1 MRYKTCVLIKSQ
13 IAVTNAIVVWA
24 RTKTVQQNSWLVIE
38 SSSAVSVRQSIFLC
52 SNLEYAEH
60 LSRATQ
66 RVLLVLLRPL
76 HGSLPFCDV
85 LVWNHNLFC
94 SSRLPRLSSIL
105 HWLNPN
111 DTSFGFGT
119 ALYLACSA
127 WVCARSRPQLKDW
140 CESTASQLG
149 CSVCFGVNCRAYCPR
164 DTYLKL
170 HISWLLWRYLH
181 FYIQSSGSF
190 EYFDSCHRSIFTLSI
205 RIARNLEFWEMF
217 GSRRVELFPSKT
229 ESLVIQNVQC
239 PLCWHMLPVRKPCEW
254 AFRDSQRVLASS
266 RLTLVTHSAL
276 FAYFLSTAGS
286 WHRFP
291 LLLPIFSA

>member
-1 MRYKTCVLIKSQ
+1 MKYKTCVLIKSQ

-94 SSRLPRLSSIL
+94 SSRLPRLSSIF

-119 ALYLACSA
+119 ALHLACSA
-127 WVCARSRPQLKDW
+127 CVCARSRPQLKDW
-140 CESTASQLG
+140 GESTASQLG
-149 CSVCFGVNCRAYCPR
+149 CSVCLGVNCRAYCPR
-164 DTYLKL
+164 DTYLRL

-190 EYFDSCHRSIFTLSI
+190 EYFDSCHRPIFTWSI
-205 RIARNLEFWEMF
+205 RIARNRDVWHKK
-217 GSRRVELFPSKT
+217 RRTISVNNRIIGDT
-229 ESLVIQNVQC
+229 EC
-239 PLCWHMLPVRKPCEW
+239 PKYPLCWQMLPVRKPCEW
-254 AFRDSQRVLASS
+254 AFGDSQRVLASS
-266 RLTLVTHSAL
+266 RLTLVTNSAL
-276 FAYFLSTAGS
+276 FAYFLSTAGG